1 VYFTV
6 RFPEDQLFH
15 GVDASLGGSHDQ
27 GYEIRNAP
35 DSLVGARVHD
45 CFDREDFLED
55 AGLAKIVAT
64 IKKEGRSP
72 LSELIPAITAMVS
85 VAATYIRGDAR
96 RSRPRRYAGPVRT
109 QPRGPQTS
117 LTLSAFDAWNCP
129 KGSEWHCRSG
139 PCRKCCATYS
149 GQCDKCKLKFHPVS
163 PVERM
168 PVNR

>member
-129 KGSEWHCRSG
+129 KGASGIAEAAPAESAAPPTAASATSANLSFIQFLQWSACR
-139 PCRKCCATYS
+139 
-149 GQCDKCKLKFHPVS
+149 
-163 PVERM
+163 
-168 PVNR
+168 